1 MTPEEIRRK
10 SDLITIGGIANE
22 IFNTKDCYTDEKMAS
37 TILRA
42 MYRKIPDDGKIHDTM
57 KNLLLGDLRLLLLKI
72 LKTLQPFRYSDPIEV
87 WGYDRTAVC
96 TVRVYDHLTKHVIG
110 AMHGAW
116 IARTFELCPG
126 RFAVIE
132 RLESR
137 KKGAGKAVLECVMR
151 SLKGI
156 PIYVHVDYAHK
167 GDEELE
173 NHSAIDESVK
183 YYEDLGFR
191 NITDQYGYTHTAV
204 MMHENG

>member
-1 MTPEEIRRK
+1 MTTPETRTEA
-10 SDLITIGGIANE
+10 DLITIGSIANE
-22 IFNTKDCYTDEKMAS
+22 IFNTKDCYTDKEMAC
-37 TILRA
+37 TVLRA
-42 MYRKIPDDGKIHDTM
+42 MYRKIPDDGKIHTTM

-72 LKTLQPFRYSDPIEV
+72 LKTLQPFRYSNPIEV

-96 TVRVYDHLTKHVIG
+96 TVRIYDSLAKNTVG
-110 AMHGAW
+110 SMHGAW
-116 IARTFELCPG
+116 IAKTFELCPG

-151 SLKGI
+151 SLRGI
-156 PIYVHVDYAHK
+156 PIYTHVDYVHE

-173 NHSAIDESVK
+173 NHEVIDK
-183 YYEDLGFR
+183 TIRYYENLGFK

-204 MMHENG
+204 MMHENE